1 MKVVVVEDEI
11 LIREGLCELMRKMFP
26 ELVIAGVAGNGRE
39 GLSCIEKEQPDLV
52 ITDIKMPVMDG
63 LEMLSGMQGKG
74 FFPKVIVLMAYSDF
88 FYAHQAVK
96 LVVC

>member
-39 GLSCIEKEQPDLV
+39 NIMNNS
-52 ITDIKMPVMDG
+52 IKKWNVNR
-63 LEMLSGMQGKG
+63 
-74 FFPKVIVLMAYSDF
+74 Y
-88 FYAHQAVK
+88 
-96 LVVC
+96 

>member
-52 ITDIKMPVMDG
+52 ITDISMPGM
-63 LEMLSGMQGKG
+63 SG
-74 FFPKVIVLMAYSDF
+74 IT
-88 FYAHQAVK
+88 
-96 LVVC
+96 LVEQLKQKNLKSNTLTQFNLKTLI